1 MNLRFLPAISRLIS
15 TPRITLLAVG
25 LLTAASAFAAG
36 SAHTDSLM
44 HRSRQ
49 RQEILADTHIV
60 RIGGE
65 SDSEASRDSLQQFI
79 KIFYEDQYRHFMDPE
94 APTFMLM
101 SRDGTLGF
109 GVGGKAVIRGWF
121 DWNGSQDTPDFY
133 PFDIPIPKNPTE
145 RYDLGGSLNQTS
157 IFMTL
162 LGRRPDFKYMV
173 YVQAGFSNRDFRLKK
188 AYVRVNDF
196 TVGLANTTFEDGDAI
211 APTVESQ
218 GPNGQAGKTQ
228 ILARWQHEFRK
239 GWSIG
244 AGIELPS
251 ADMEV
256 VDGKTAACR
265 SYIPDFAVMGQ
276 YAWDGG
282 DSHVRLSGLLR
293 TMTYRNLLTATNH
306 NVLGWG
312 VQLSG
317 MANIVKPLIVY
328 YSAMVGRGVGSYQG
342 DLSEGAYDLVGVSNE
357 EGKMVAPLA
366 MGLTAGIQY
375 WFSPKVFACVALGE
389 TQYYQKH
396 PLKTDQY
403 RYGLYGAVN
412 LFWKITPRFLG
423 GVEYVTGKRKN
434 HDGAQGVANR
444 VDAVLTYSF

>member
-1 MNLRFLPAISRLIS
+1 MAKEITRKRCSVLIGALMS
-15 TPRITLLAVG
+15 MATVFTAGAADTDTL
-25 LLTAASAFAAG
+25 
-36 SAHTDSLM
+36 M
-44 HRSRQ
+44 YRSQ
-49 RQEILADTHIV
+49 GRQEIMQDTHVV
-60 RIGGE
+60 RIGGD
-65 SDSEASRDSLQQFI
+65 SDSEATRDSLQQFI
-79 KIFYEDQYRHFMDPE
+79 RMFYEDQYRQFMDPE

-109 GVGGKAVIRGWF
+109 GVGGMAVIRGWF

-133 PFDIPIPKNPTE
+133 PYDISIPRNPTE
-145 RYDLGGSLNQTS
+145 KYDLNGSLNQTS
-157 IFMTL
+157 IHMTM
-162 LGRRPDFKYMV
+162 LGRRPKFNYMV
-173 YVQAGFSNRDFRLKK
+173 YVQAGFSDKAFKLKK

-228 ILARWQHEFRK
+228 ILARWQHNFRK
-239 GWSIG
+239 GWSMG
-244 AGIELPS
+244 AGVELPS

-265 SYIPDFAVMGQ
+265 SYIPDLAVMGQ

-282 DSHVRLSGLLR
+282 DSHIRLSALLR
-293 TMTYRNLLTATNH
+293 TMTYRNLLTQTNH
-306 NVLGWG
+306 NVTGWG

-317 MANIVKPLIVY
+317 MANIVKPLVVY
-328 YSAMVGRGVGSYQG
+328 YSAMVGQGVGSYQG
-342 DLSEGAYDLVGVSNE
+342 DLSEGAYDLVGVSNH

-375 WFSPKVFACVALGE
+375 WFSPKVYSCIALGE
-389 TQYYQKH
+389 TQYYQKY
-396 PLKTDQY
+396 PLSTDQY
-403 RYGLYGAVN
+403 RYGLYGAINV
-412 LFWKITPRFLG
+412 FWKITPRFLG

-434 HDGAQGVANR
+434 HDGAHAGANR
-444 VDAVLTYSF
+444 VDAVLSYSF